1 MDFTLEQQKM
11 IYNAVRYW
19 QMNRV
24 PMNSNHYKT
33 CDEILNGLFSEV
45 ISPVPIAVP
54 PHRPS
59 AGFGTTL

>member
-1 MDFTLEQQKM
+1 
-11 IYNAVRYW
+11 
-19 QMNRV
+19 MNRV
-24 PMNSNHYKT
+24 PMNSNHYKI